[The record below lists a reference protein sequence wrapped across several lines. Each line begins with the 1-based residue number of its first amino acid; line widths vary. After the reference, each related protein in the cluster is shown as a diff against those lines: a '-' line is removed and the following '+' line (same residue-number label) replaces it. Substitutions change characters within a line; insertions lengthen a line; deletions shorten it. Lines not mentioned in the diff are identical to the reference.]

1 MRVLV
6 CTMKQTQL
14 VMERKH
20 RQYMDDKQISSF
32 CRSKIENLRSELEQD
47 ASIDYPTNQRRGYD
61 HRFRTSVL
69 LRMNQ
74 AQFVKDISLT
84 FSHYIQDQIQELID
98 QESSLQ
104 ESENDPGPLVS
115 PNQRELMSESRSL
128 HSP

>member
-1 MRVLV
+1 MG
-6 CTMKQTQL
+6 
-14 VMERKH
+14 
-20 RQYMDDKQISSF
+20 DKQISPF
-32 CRSKIENLRSELEQD
+32 CRSKIENLRSEIEQD
-47 ASIDYPTNQRRGYD
+47 ASIDYPTNQRRRYD

-84 FSHYIQDQIQELID
+84 FSHYIQDQIQEQID

-104 ESENDPGPLVS
+104 ELENDPGPLVS